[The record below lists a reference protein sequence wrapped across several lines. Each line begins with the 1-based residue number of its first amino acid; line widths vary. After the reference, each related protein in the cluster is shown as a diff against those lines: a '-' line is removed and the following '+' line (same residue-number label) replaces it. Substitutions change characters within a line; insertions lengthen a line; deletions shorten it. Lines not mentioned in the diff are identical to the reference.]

1 MTADSAH
8 VHASLLPIAV
18 AMILYSQVGKVGSHV
33 FVRVHVVL
41 SPIKFAIGYLGGIL
55 FFPCSLAGGIS
66 LYFLSSPSSSIFFF
80 LLRRQ
85 MRCTARVMWPCIW
98 HKEDLL
104 TLWISAIYADTASR
118 AQHSSVLASTRE
130 VHSAIVTLRGAG
142 ARSPSSF
149 CRWREPQ

>member
-8 VHASLLPIAV
+8 VHASLPPIAV
-18 AMILYSQVGKVGSHV
+18 AMILYSQVGRFSRVCPSTCSSIADQ
-33 FVRVHVVL
+33 VRR
-41 SPIKFAIGYLGGIL
+41 GIL

-118 AQHSSVLASTRE
+118 AQHSSVLASTIE